1 MITRLLQSFF
11 VRWASLCL
19 ATLVLTSCTTAPI
32 APREKSDAALVP
44 QRVDTFLGN
53 PSARPYARRTIEDVL
68 GERAQSLNRYVTAQ
82 TNVLEFKDAR
92 LIQQLQRKWAVANKD
107 GFTVAH
113 FGDSLVQ
120 GGYAAEIARSRLQGL
135 GGSAGRGMVF
145 PYSIA
150 KTYSQN
156 DFKSTFTGDWLTANS
171 LHQPPRLPVGVSG
184 FVARTASVDTS
195 FTLNFFTMPE
205 PGKKIVKLFYV
216 ASSATYTL
224 RVQSGNYLHE
234 VVVPGG
240 DTKPKSQML
249 ELSFPEMSD
258 TLRFE
263 IRNTS
268 PKNGQFFEVHGV
280 SIENATIG
288 VTYHNLGV
296 GGANYGALLGQ
307 TYFEEQSGQL
317 APDLIVLDWGTNDL
331 VNKNTIPP
339 ELEKNMVQTIQR
351 VKAKHPNAIIVVTS
365 AQDFNVRR
373 RNVTLTWDFARLA
386 RRVAFEND
394 CLFYDWY
401 RIAGARGAMTTWT
414 AYGLASPDNIHL
426 TGLGYAVKGELFA
439 QALLNS
445 LGRLKSEPSI
455 KTLEVTTTATIQPHS
470 VVGWLKEMSPVP
482 RKGLFNLRR

>member
-1 MITRLLQSFF
+1 
-11 VRWASLCL
+11 
-19 ATLVLTSCTTAPI
+19 
-32 APREKSDAALVP
+32 
-44 QRVDTFLGN
+44 
-53 PSARPYARRTIEDVL
+53 
-68 GERAQSLNRYVTAQ
+68 
-82 TNVLEFKDAR
+82 
-92 LIQQLQRKWAVANKD
+92 
-107 GFTVAH
+107 
-113 FGDSLVQ
+113 
-120 GGYAAEIARSRLQGL
+120 
-135 GGSAGRGMVF
+135 
-145 PYSIA
+145 
-150 KTYSQN
+150 
-156 DFKSTFTGDWLTANS
+156 
-171 LHQPPRLPVGVSG
+171 
-184 FVARTASVDTS
+184 
-195 FTLNFFTMPE
+195 
-205 PGKKIVKLFYV
+205 
-216 ASSATYTL
+216 
-224 RVQSGNYLHE
+224 
-234 VVVPGG
+234 
-240 DTKPKSQML
+240 
-249 ELSFPEMSD
+249 
-258 TLRFE
+258 LRFE

-268 PKNGQFFEVHGV
+268 PKSGQFFEVHGV

-296 GGANYGALLGQ
+296 GGASYGALLGQ

-470 VVGWLKEMSPVP
+470 VVGWLKEVSPVP